1 MHLPERLRKHAG
13 WCPHNANGAP
23 LKRSLR
29 EEIPMERDSGMGKS
43 PSPLAPEKNARKIP
57 SQILTGTAILILFLT
72 IFFGGNWW
80 WPVLTAGVTGVFL
93 VLLYYG
99 YIDNPLGRSNV
110 FQ

>member
-1 MHLPERLRKHAG
+1 MYLPDRMQKKAG
-13 WCPHNANGAP
+13 WCPCRADSAP
-23 LKRSLR
+23 LKRGIPG
-29 EEIPMERDSGMGKS
+29 EIPLGENSRGGKS
-43 PSPLAPEKNARKIP
+43 PAPLTPENHTRKIP
-57 SQILTGTAILILFLT
+57 PHIVTGTAILILFLT
-72 IFFGGNWW
+72 LFFGGNWW